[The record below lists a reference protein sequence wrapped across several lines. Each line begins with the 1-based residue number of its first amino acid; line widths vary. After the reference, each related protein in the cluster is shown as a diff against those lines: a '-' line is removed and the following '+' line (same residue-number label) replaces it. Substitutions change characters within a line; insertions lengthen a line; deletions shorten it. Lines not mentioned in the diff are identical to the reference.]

1 MAKAKVKSKR
11 IINCTCNT
19 QKKYTTLTQS
29 DNCVCYIGT
38 SMSNSKRS
46 LVKRVN
52 VTMVKEF
59 SAFD

>member
-1 MAKAKVKSKR
+1 MTKTNKM
-11 IINCTCNT
+11 INCKCLK

-29 DNCVCYIGT
+29 DKCICKIGT

-46 LVKRVN
+46 VVKRVN

>member
-1 MAKAKVKSKR
+1 MTKTNKIV
-11 IINCTCNT
+11 NCKGLK

-29 DNCVCYIGT
+29 DKCICKIGT